1 MILDGYG
8 CGKGSERSWGG
19 WIRPKYLVQKFRG
32 IDKEHLKRE
41 KSNKCSRIVKAQ
53 THKKN
58 HIVQLKKYRRIC
70 LRDYM
75 DGKYKFEKCYIAIM
89 GIIIIIKNHSKIA
102 LQSFQDS

>member
-53 THKKN
+53 THKKKS
-58 HIVQLKKYRRIC
+58 HRPAQKIQ
-70 LRDYM
+70 
-75 DGKYKFEKCYIAIM
+75 
-89 GIIIIIKNHSKIA
+89 KNMSKRLYGWQI
-102 LQSFQDS
+102 

>member
-41 KSNKCSRIVKAQ
+41 KTNKC
-53 THKKN
+53 
-58 HIVQLKKYRRIC
+58 
-70 LRDYM
+70 
-75 DGKYKFEKCYIAIM
+75 
-89 GIIIIIKNHSKIA
+89 
-102 LQSFQDS
+102 